1 VSAAEALEAARA
13 AGVGLR
19 VDGDELLL
27 EASAPPPA
35 GVLDLLA
42 HHKADVISLLQAADE
57 AAFSER
63 AAALEYDEG
72 LPRSEAERLAANE
85 QGFATPEALLAAVA
99 SGWAEHLRRLQA
111 PERSPR
117 GRQCIAAAVAFIE
130 HGWALEALR
139 CGWSELELVGACPFA
154 PWERLDRLGAAYSM
168 FTPIEV
174 TASAILYRSSGKEP
188 LRLLRGSQAEGA
200 RLPWERPARDQPPP
214 FKLPDRLDHLAER
227 ELYALARGARFIC
240 ELERVWKEI
249 DRRRAL
255 EQRAEP

>member
-35 GVLDLLA
+35 AVLDLLA
-42 HHKADVISLLQAADE
+42 RHKADVISLLQAADE

-63 AAALEYDEG
+63 AAALEHDEG

-174 TASAILYRSSGKEP
+174 TAEAILYRSSGCTCTKWMARAIKWTPKGVKAP
-188 LRLLRGSQAEGA
+188 LRLLRGSHRRRGRCCHGRGRDDGPAEDFVSHQPPA
-200 RLPWERPARDQPPP
+200 RL
-214 FKLPDRLDHLAER
+214 L
-227 ELYALARGARFIC
+227 
-240 ELERVWKEI
+240 
-249 DRRRAL
+249 
-255 EQRAEP
+255 